1 MLIRAQEP
9 CEGRG
14 GRSGLP
20 VPKSPYGLCGRTAT
34 LDDEEEEK
42 EEEEAGKR
50 SALRSYVKFEVAVL
64 DSRSLIVLYGLCG
77 RKVTLN
83 LNSSVIAHRSLT
95 LHHLPPPP
103 LPPVLYEQQTEPNMI
118 SFLPIVRVLYCI
130 NPFTTMMSLKNNQ

>member
-9 CEGRG
+9 CGGRG

-42 EEEEAGKR
+42 EEEEAGKS
-50 SALRSYVKFEVAVL
+50 SALRSCVKFEVAVL

-95 LHHLPPPP
+95 LHHLPTPSPG
-103 LPPVLYEQQTEPNMI
+103 
-118 SFLPIVRVLYCI
+118 FVR
-130 NPFTTMMSLKNNQ
+130 TTD